1 MRKVWHENA
10 KPTKPTT
17 VLSSALAQADEE
29 GAARGGQDSQSQES
43 LQVGR
48 CAGTRRKGGWPR
60 GASED
65 EPRAPPGRARFP
77 PGKGG
82 RDPGVRLRNLGGSGP
97 RVQVKLLSGGC
108 QPWSVAADPEK
119 GNLHSRNAV
128 GPPALALSHSP
139 PPQTQGY
146 LDSHPGVSRKLP
158 SLAVSG
164 FPSVAPEI
172 PGETWRGL
180 PLPLPVS
187 TGNPRDSRSLGPLP
201 FPAGAC
207 RAKVGG

>member
-1 MRKVWHENA
+1 MCGDPA
-10 KPTKPTT
+10 K
-17 VLSSALAQADEE
+17 
-29 GAARGGQDSQSQES
+29 
-43 LQVGR
+43 
-48 CAGTRRKGGWPR
+48 RRLVPGEL
-60 GASED
+60 ASED

-108 QPWSVAADPEK
+108 QPWSVAADPGK

-187 TGNPRDSRSLGPLP
+187 TGNPRDSRSPGPLP

-207 RAKVGG
+207 RGKGRRVGRGGVPPSLQK